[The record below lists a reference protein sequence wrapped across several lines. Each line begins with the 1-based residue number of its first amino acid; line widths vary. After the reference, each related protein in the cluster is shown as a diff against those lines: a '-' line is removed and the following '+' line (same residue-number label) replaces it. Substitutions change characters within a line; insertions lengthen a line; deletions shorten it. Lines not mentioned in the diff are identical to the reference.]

1 MGTQPTSSF
10 CYVGQAGHHED
21 KPPPSIL
28 SLQLAKSS
36 LLWVSVI
43 AFCCYEA
50 LSLPTTQLMSLCVSS
65 LSWHPH
71 SSAAEGHQAQ
81 DFQELAEPWASSRLT
96 VSLPKA
102 RDYLDLGILGEYS
115 NFHPSWENVA
125 VSKIKNMM
133 VTEQGLA
140 LDTIC
145 HFLEE
150 HSQALL
156 FHLYGLILRECPST
170 EQVQCHLAS
179 LLELSHQHS
188 SYREGIALAVGL
200 ASTEHLQEV
209 WALLE
214 HLGRTKFLRS
224 AVVSPDSQP
233 SDNNLRWKWVSS
245 TSLLCYGQIA
255 KHIKEQILP
264 WVDNIASRMVYYF
277 SCGPCDEILKSSFLS
292 AAILLT
298 RSLREEY
305 GSQRYK
311 FTQIPELIQCLLDI
325 LKDEPNFLTTF
336 FRQKIILVVMG
347 LSNLRPGLKPL
358 LKSQVLQTCL
368 HSVYRLP
375 ATEHLQSD
383 SPSSKQAPDVMV
395 LYKKTMHALDLLLQN
410 FISENPSMDEVCFL
424 LQHTEYWLISDKSHE
439 RSRAVQSIFL
449 LLQYVVDS
457 LKLAKEAVPSTL
469 GHQLGLLTLLWRDK
483 DEITQQHSYCC
494 VFLLMQLVFQQKGKL
509 VEFAQWSKMKQFET
523 SEPREWEVKLYHMV
537 KTFKN
542 LTVAQHT
549 QLILTLVHS
558 LDSWNYLRCDLAAQ
572 LLLMICEEPSLRKEQ
587 VAEILQSLFQEL
599 PNIRSQSIQQ
609 TISKVTMTLGTQHI
623 QEVVE
628 VVLSLCHPSDS
639 GDLDPV
645 SSRWILLLWKALAT
659 NYHLARDVI
668 TLLYVKLKL
677 RPPRRLLHSSYQ
689 ARLVSLMALDT
700 IYELL
705 YTPEYRDTVR
715 WAFAGILLGLLT
727 ELYYLLEVGLVE
739 GIFDYQEDNLASK
752 PLGPCRTC
760 LEALKGLFW
769 TNEYW
774 EVFADVKL
782 IQGWELFAHLE
793 TFPKGVTLL
802 ARTMAHYNCEVK
814 AVLGQALIS
823 LKSTEERDNIV
834 AICIITEFLNSPD
847 ICQNLSQKAMDHS
860 LNLGLS
866 SRNHTVRFLSL
877 KGLGSTLMHP
887 YKVTLLRSKLT
898 ELLDNFLQ
906 PEFEDLLGLMEIM
919 GHLLHRLGVHGIG
932 IASFKI
938 AQRLLSLF
946 TDERAKVR
954 EHAIFLF
961 GDVIHYGGK
970 KFRQSLKI
978 LAFRAIVPLLFHM
991 ADPCPEVAVKAKYT
1005 FLRCAI
1011 FLKWEFQKELF
1022 GKLAW
1027 GQGPGAENEIFVY
1040 MIESNFGSHQQ
1051 FLSQALLYLDSPHK
1065 NLKLA
1070 AMRFIGGLLQDYFNE
1085 LCFYLT
1091 KDDVIILKNYLEALS
1106 HDTDS
1111 RTRKF
1116 YLNHWDDV
1124 IELSH
1129 YVRS

>member
-1 MGTQPTSSF
+1 MNDGFQRVVQ
-10 CYVGQAGHHED
+10 CLGY
-21 KPPPSIL
+21 
-28 SLQLAKSS
+28 QLR
-36 LLWVSVI
+36 I
-43 AFCCYEA
+43 
-50 LSLPTTQLMSLCVSS
+50 
-65 LSWHPH
+65 
-71 SSAAEGHQAQ
+71 
-81 DFQELAEPWASSRLT
+81 
-96 VSLPKA
+96 
-102 RDYLDLGILGEYS
+102 DYLDLGILGEYS
-115 NFHPSWENVA
+115 NIHPSWENVA

-150 HSQALL
+150 HSQLWEKQKTPPRDSSMQKLLEFLSLDPKQTADKALL
-156 FHLYGLILRECPST
+156 FHLYGLILRECPSM

-224 AVVSPDSQP
+224 AVVSPDSQ
-233 SDNNLRWKWVSS
+233 
-245 TSLLCYGQIA
+245 
-255 KHIKEQILP
+255 
-264 WVDNIASRMVYYF
+264 
-277 SCGPCDEILKSSFLS
+277 DEILKSSFLS

-325 LKDEPNFLTTF
+325 LKEEPNFLTTF

-383 SPSSKQAPDVMV
+383 LPSSKQAPDVMV
-395 LYKKTMHALDLLLQN
+395 LYKKTMRALDLLLQN

-483 DEITQQHSYCC
+483 DEITQQHSHRC

-523 SEPREWEVKLYHMV
+523 SESREWEVKLYHMV

-558 LDSWNYLRCDLAAQ
+558 LGSWNYLRCDLAAQ
-572 LLLMICEEPSLRKEQ
+572 LLLMICEEPGLRKEQ
-587 VAEILQSLFQEL
+587 VAEILQGLFQEL
-599 PNIRSQSIQQ
+599 PNIRSQSVQQ

-628 VVLSLCHPSDS
+628 VVLSLCHPSD
-639 GDLDPV
+639 
-645 SSRWILLLWKALAT
+645 RWILLLWKALAT
-659 NYHLARDVI
+659 NYCLARDVI

-677 RPPRRLLHSSYQ
+677 RPPRRLLHSTYQ
-689 ARLVSLMALDT
+689 ARLVSLMALGT

-802 ARTMAHYNCEVK
+802 ARAMAHYNCEVK

-847 ICQNLSQKAMDHS
+847 VCQNVSRKAMDHS

-866 SRNHTVRFLSL
+866 SHNHTVRVLSL

-938 AQRLLSLF
+938 AQHLLSLF

-1027 GQGPGAENEIFVY
+1027 GQGPGAENDIFVY
-1040 MIESNFGSHQQ
+1040 MIESNFGSYQQ
-1051 FLSQALLYLDSPHK
+1051 FLSQALMYLDSPHK

-1129 YVRS
+1129 YGTEDAKREQKEPVCFPHQYKMRVHLNCVRDAIIAENQEEGLLKATTKEITVADCLQHHQDEYHSHNCDRDHHRDQHHRYPYLTGIVAVTITTIS